1 MVYDHQNELY
11 LFHQGTYFKA
21 YEFLGVHRT
30 KYENGSAGVVFRT
43 WAPNADAVYVTGDF
57 NGWRTDMPMHKI
69 SDRGVWELYTELN
82 FDNRSRTRYKYMLV
96 NGGRVSFKADPYA
109 VFDGT
114 HKETASYLYE
124 LPDFYWEDGEW
135 LTKRGEAMYAAEG
148 KPPYST
154 PVNIYEIHL
163 GSVKRHDDGTYC
175 TYRELA
181 DYLVPYVKD
190 MGYTHIEL
198 LPVAE
203 HPLDDSWG
211 YQICGFYAP
220 TSRFGEPADFMYFV
234 NEFHKAGIGVI
245 LDWVP
250 AHFSKD
256 AHGLADFDGGMCYE
270 YQGEDRKEHKVWGTR
285 FFDVGREEVQ
295 SFLISNALYW
305 LNEYHIDGLRVDAV
319 AAMLYLDFDRAPGE
333 WTPAPDGSNKNY
345 ESIAFFKKLN
355 TEIFRQH
362 GDVFMI
368 AEESSDWPML
378 TKPVYMG
385 GLGFNFKWN
394 MGWMNDMIKY
404 VNTDPLF
411 RRYEHSCIT
420 FSLMYAFSENYILPI
435 SHDEV
440 VHGKGSLINKMFGS
454 YEQKFDSVRCFL
466 AYMMCHPGKKLLF
479 MGAEYGQF
487 AEWDNNK
494 QLEWFMTDFEK
505 HRDLLNYTKAL
516 NRFYLASPQL
526 WERDLS
532 WDGFRWIKA
541 DDRDSNTAVF
551 TRMSGDGKFLVCA
564 FNFSAVSHNN
574 YRFGV
579 PEPGIYKEVF
589 SSYPVNRP
597 AAQSEGI
604 PCDGFENSIALDL
617 PPLSAVIFGY
627 EPVKKAKR
635 TTRRKPKNET

>member
-1 MVYDHQNELY
+1 MNHESELY

-21 YEFLGVHRT
+21 YEFLGVHREQDGDGKIKT
-30 KYENGSAGVVFRT
+30 VFRT

-57 NGWRTDMPMHKI
+57 NGWRADMPMNKI
-69 SDRGVWELYTELN
+69 SDRGVWELYTDIN
-82 FDNRSRTRYKYMLV
+82 FNNSDRQRYKYMIK
-96 NGGRVSFKADPYA
+96 NGWNTVFKADPYA

-114 HKETASYLYE
+114 HTETASYLYV
-124 LPDFYWEDGEW
+124 LPEFEWEDGKW
-135 LTKRGEAMYAAEG
+135 FEARAKAMTAKENE
-148 KPPYST
+148 PPYST
-154 PVNIYEIHL
+154 PVNIYEVHL
-163 GSVKRHDDGTYC
+163 GSVRRRLDGTYC
-175 TYRELA
+175 SYRELA
-181 DYLVPYVKD
+181 DFLVPYVKKL
-190 MGYTHIEL
+190 GYTHIEL

-220 TSRFGEPADFMYFV
+220 TSRFGEPSDFMYFV

-270 YQGEDRKEHKVWGTR
+270 YQGNDRKEHKVWGTR

-295 SFLISNALYW
+295 SFLVSNALYW
-305 LNEYHIDGLRVDAV
+305 MNEYHVDGLRVDAV

-362 GDVFMI
+362 ADAFMI

-394 MGWMNDMIKY
+394 MGWMNDMIRY
-404 VNTDPLF
+404 VNTDPVY
-411 RRYEHSCIT
+411 RKYEHNCIT
-420 FSLMYAFSENYILPI
+420 FSLMYAFSENYILSI

-454 YEQKFDSVRCFL
+454 YDQKFDGLRCFL

-479 MGAEYGQF
+479 MGSEYGQF
-487 AEWDNNK
+487 AEWNNNAS
-494 QLEWFMTDFEK
+494 LEWFMTDFEK
-505 HRDLLNYTKAL
+505 HRDLLNYTIAL
-516 NRFYLASPQL
+516 NHFYLFSPEL

-532 WDGFRWIKA
+532 WDGFRWIRA
-541 DDRDSNTAVF
+541 DDADHNTVIF
-551 TRMSGDGKFLVCA
+551 TRTSGDGKYLVCA
-564 FNFSAVSHNN
+564 FNFSASYLPY

-579 PEPGIYKEVF
+579 PEAGKYREVF
-589 SSYPVNRP
+589 CTYPSGRP
-597 AAQSEGI
+597 DAVSEKLA
-604 PCDGFENSIALDL
+604 CDGFDDSIAVDL
-617 PPLSAVIFGY
+617 APLSAVVFRC
-627 EPVKKAKR
+627 EA
-635 TTRRKPKNET
+635 

>member
-1 MVYDHQNELY
+1 MAYDHEKELY

-21 YEFLGVHRT
+21 YEFFGAHKT
-30 KYENGSAGVVFRT
+30 KDENGNDAAVFRT

-57 NGWRTDMPMHKI
+57 NCWRTDMPMKKI
-69 SDRGVWELYTELN
+69 SDRGVWELYVPLG
-82 FDNRSRTRYKYMLV
+82 FDNKERIKYKYLPV
-96 NGGRVSFKADPYA
+96 KNGRAAFKADPYA

-124 LPDFYWEDGEW
+124 LPDFRWDDRAW
-135 LTKRGEAMYAAEG
+135 LSSRAKAMSGSGAE
-148 KPPYST
+148 PPYSV
-154 PVNIYEIHL
+154 PVNIYEVHL
-163 GSVKRHDDGTYC
+163 GSVIRHGDNTYYN
-175 TYRELA
+175 YRELA
-181 DYLVPYVKD
+181 DFLVPYVKRL
-190 MGYTHIEL
+190 GYTHIEL

-220 TSRFGEPADFMYFV
+220 TSRFGEPSDFMYFV

-270 YQGEDRKEHKVWGTR
+270 YQGNDRKEHKVWGTR
-285 FFDVGREEVQ
+285 FFDLGREEVQ

-345 ESIAFFKKLN
+345 EAIAFFKKLN

-362 GDVFMI
+362 PDVFMI

-378 TKPVYMG
+378 TKPVYAG
-385 GLGFNFKWN
+385 GLGFNFKWD
-394 MGWMNDMIKY
+394 MGFMNDMFKY
-404 VNTDPLF
+404 VRTDPLF
-411 RRYEHSCIT
+411 RRYEHNCIT
-420 FSLMYAFSENYILPI
+420 FSLMYAFSENYILAI

-454 YEQKFDSVRCFL
+454 YEQKFDGIRCFL

-479 MGAEYGQF
+479 MGSEYGQF
-487 AEWDNNK
+487 SEWNNNK
-494 QLEWFMTDFEK
+494 SLEWFMTDIEK
-505 HRDLLNYTKAL
+505 HRDLQNYTAAL
-516 NRFYLASPQL
+516 NRFYLSSPEL

-532 WDGFRWIKA
+532 WDGFRWIKP
-541 DDRDSNTAVF
+541 DDKDNNTAVF
-551 TRMSGDGKFLVCA
+551 MRISAKGDFLVCA
-564 FNFSAVSHNN
+564 FNFSAVSHQN

-579 PEPGIYKEVF
+579 PKSGVYKEVF
-589 SSYPVNRP
+589 ASSPYGTPD
-597 AAQSEGI
+597 AQSENI
-604 PCDGFENSIALDL
+604 PCDGFDHSIAIDL
-617 PPLSAVIFGY
+617 PPLSAVILGH
-627 EPVKKAKR
+627 EPSK
-635 TTRRKPKNET
+635 RRKNAGR